1 MMKEYDVYLK
11 AKADRVEAEKWHD
24 LPNSSRKYQDD
35 SFGMSPA
42 HGKLMLMRCGQH
54 VCGGTNYWESPEA
67 LNSAILAVIE
77 NDPAVIVAAI
87 ERLRDQE
94 RDALIACKASAEAL
108 MGAVAKAEEESK

>member
-24 LPNSSRKYQDD
+24 LPNSRKDQSD
-35 SFGMSPA
+35 SFNMSA
-42 HGKLMLMRCGQH
+42 ALGNLVLMRCGQH
-54 VCGGTNYWESPEA
+54 GCGGQNYWESPKA
-67 LNSAILAVIE
+67 LNAAILAVIE